1 MKLPTPFV
9 CINIEAGTLLEP
21 FVRLYYPV
29 AITVGT
35 EVAVTA
41 DFRNGVILLQDTNQ
55 GTQGVLLLLGAGVGG
70 LSAGIQT
77 AFVGYTNAVL
87 IVSFGMGSYPLDGP
101 GAPDITVLADVE
113 VIAYHRHASSPMTTQ
128 QVLLGEV
135 GVGTGSGAVDN
146 ERGYP
151 TQAVMPSAPAMPE
164 AIPMMILK
172 MISHVLLL
180 LVSIFF
186 SYNYE

>member
-9 CINIEAGTLLEP
+9 CINIETGTLLEP
-21 FVRLYYPV
+21 FVRLHYPISV
-29 AITVGT
+29 EVGT
-35 EVAVTA
+35 EVAVA
-41 DFRNGVILLQDTNQ
+41 AHLRDGVILLQDTNQ
-55 GTQGVLLLLGAGVGG
+55 GTQGMLLLLGAGVGG

-77 AFVGYTNAVL
+77 ALVGNADAVL
-87 IVSFGMGSYPLDGP
+87 VVAFGMGSYPLDGP
-101 GAPDITVLADVE
+101 GATDVAVLADVE

-135 GVGTGSGAVDN
+135 GVGTGGGAVDD

-172 MISHVLLL
+172 MISHVLVF